1 MFHVN
6 PSEVKPMTPAT
17 IDGRADVSLDDF
29 IQWLE
34 DHDPETPYAFFAFG
48 GRCLMGQYMK
58 ARGIPWGIGLYN
70 PTCVKVLGVDGERD
84 VLAIGTKTIGAALKR
99 AKAVREYQDA
109 A

>member
-34 DHDPETPYAFFAFG
+34 GHDPRTTYYFFAFG
-48 GRCLMGQYMK
+48 GNCLMGQYMK
-58 ARGIPWGIGLYN
+58 ARGIPWGSGLYN
-70 PTCVKVLGVDGERD
+70 PTCIKVLGVDGERD
-84 VLAIGTKTIGAALKR
+84 VLAIGKKTFGAVLER
-99 AKAVREYQDA
+99 AKAVRENMCHA
-109 A
+109 